1 MRKGHWLWGA
11 QLYKH
16 VQAYGT
22 LLIHQHW
29 LSLIYGEVSSSS
41 VSGERV
47 KSAPKVTMGKSQKPN
62 IQSMLSQPLAPLA
75 IVQAEETANK
85 GSEL

>member
-11 QLYKH
+11 QIYKH
-16 VQAYGT
+16 IQAYGT

-47 KSAPKVTMGKSQKPN
+47 KSAPKVTMGKS
-62 IQSMLSQPLAPLA
+62 
-75 IVQAEETANK
+75 
-85 GSEL
+85 